1 MSTGGPLPAG
11 AHVIACGLGYGDEGK
26 GGLVDW
32 FCSPAHPDPART
44 VVRFNG
50 GSQCGHNVVTED
62 GRHHTFAQF
71 GSGTF
76 RGARTHL
83 SRFMMADPLT
93 LLAEARHLEEV
104 GVRNPVRLLTI
115 DMDALLITPFHVAAN
130 RARERARG
138 GGRHGSCGMGI
149 GETAAYALH
158 AGPAAPRFGDLL
170 APDVLYAKLGQLRA
184 HLEPDA
190 GPLDTAAAQAA
201 GLFGSRVRDLAEE
214 TTVHG
219 SHLLSL
225 LNQGPVVFEGAQGV
239 LLDERHGFAP
249 YTTWSD
255 TTFANAEA
263 LLAGTGHAA
272 VRLGVTRAYATRH
285 GPGPFPTEDP
295 GLRVPEPHN
304 ALGEWQGRFRQ
315 GHLDLVALRYALD
328 VTGGAD
334 ALAVTH
340 ADTAEAMPDL
350 KACHEYG
357 LAGRITADLRAPLR
371 SGMAMAA
378 LTEKLMTARPVY
390 RDLSPGGSVAALTE
404 ALEVPVAVVSRGP
417 SAAGKT
423 TMARVG

>member
-1 MSTGGPLPAG
+1 M
-11 AHVIACGLGYGDEGK
+11 GYGDEGK
-26 GGLVDW
+26 GGVTDFL
-32 FCSPAHPDPART
+32 CSPHVPEPALA

-50 GSQCGHNVVTED
+50 GAQAGHNVVTED

-76 RGARTHL
+76 QGARTHL

-104 GVRNPVRLLTI
+104 GVRNPARLLTV
-115 DMDALLITPFHVAAN
+115 DADALLITPFHVAAN

-138 GGRHGSCGMGI
+138 DGRHGSCGMGI

-170 APDVLYAKLGQLRA
+170 APDVLYAKLGQLRR

-190 GPLDTAAAQAA
+190 GPMDDAARLA
-201 GLFGSRVRDLAEE
+201 GRLFGHHVRDLAEE
-214 TTVHG
+214 TAVHG

-239 LLDERHGFAP
+239 LLDEVHGFAP
-249 YTTWSD
+249 HTTWST

-263 LLAGTGHAA
+263 LLAGTGHTA

-295 GLRVPEPHN
+295 ALRVPEPHN
-304 ALGEWQGRFRQ
+304 ALGEWQGAFRQ

-328 VTGGAD
+328 VTGGID

-340 ADTAEAMPDL
+340 ADTTETMPGL
-350 KACHEYG
+350 KACCGYA
-357 LAGRITADLRAPLR
+357 LADGITGDLSALLR
-371 SGMAMAA
+371 GGVAMEA
-378 LTEKLMTARPVY
+378 LSEMLMTARPAY
-390 RDLSPGGSVAALTE
+390 RDLPPGGSVAAI
-404 ALEVPVAVVSRGP
+404 AEVLAAPVAVISRGP
-417 SAAGKT
+417 TAMAKVT
-423 TMARVG
+423 VARVG